1 LVDQAGEKISKS
13 APLYENQPESATESD
28 ELFFD
33 PTDFIEG
40 SVKSKGDRRYGYG
53 VDVMRAWAASKDT
66 DKNIHVLRDQLEKVN
81 KEVKMF
87 REVVKI
93 LLMHSLPYKVEEVAT
108 QGTQVTS
115 LVDRMMLVR
124 LLEFSKEVT
133 ELYDKFDLAAV
144 YRATQNFIVRDVT
157 EFYLEFSRYRRRR
170 IMHKAGDSPVE
181 ARDNSTLTAMYH
193 CLQTILLTAAPIL
206 PFTA

>member
-1 LVDQAGEKISKS
+1 
-13 APLYENQPESATESD
+13 
-28 ELFFD
+28 
-33 PTDFIEG
+33 
-40 SVKSKGDRRYGYG
+40 
-53 VDVMRAWAASKDT
+53 
-66 DKNIHVLRDQLEKVN
+66 
-81 KEVKMF
+81 
-87 REVVKI
+87 
-93 LLMHSLPYKVEEVAT
+93 MHALPYKAEVEPIT
-108 QGTQVTS
+108 QGTEVTS

-157 EFYLEFSRYRRRR
+157 EFYLDFSKYRRRR
-170 IMHKAGDSPVE
+170 IMHKAGDSSIE
-181 ARDNSTLTAMYH
+181 ARDTSTLTAMYH

>member
-1 LVDQAGEKISKS
+1 
-13 APLYENQPESATESD
+13 
-28 ELFFD
+28 
-33 PTDFIEG
+33 
-40 SVKSKGDRRYGYG
+40 
-53 VDVMRAWAASKDT
+53 MRAWAASKDT
-66 DKNIHVLRDQLEKVN
+66 DKNILVLRDQLEKVN

-93 LLMHSLPYKVEEVAT
+93 LLMHSLPYKAQEVPT
-108 QGTQVTS
+108 QSTQVKS

-144 YRATQNFIVRDVT
+144 YKATQNFIVRDVT
-157 EFYLEFSRYRRRR
+157 EFYLDFSKYRRRR
-170 IMHKAGDSPVE
+170 LMHKAGDGPVE
-181 ARDNSTLTAMYH
+181 ARDTSTLTAMYH

>member
-1 LVDQAGEKISKS
+1 
-13 APLYENQPESATESD
+13 
-28 ELFFD
+28 
-33 PTDFIEG
+33 
-40 SVKSKGDRRYGYG
+40 
-53 VDVMRAWAASKDT
+53 MRAWAASKDT

-93 LLMHSLPYKVEEVAT
+93 LLMHSLPYKAQEGPT
-108 QGTQVTS
+108 QSTQVTS

-157 EFYLEFSRYRRRR
+157 EFYLDFSKYRRRR
-170 IMHKAGDSPVE
+170 LMHKAGDGPVE
-181 ARDNSTLTAMYH
+181 ARDTSTLTAKYH

>member
-1 LVDQAGEKISKS
+1 
-13 APLYENQPESATESD
+13 
-28 ELFFD
+28 
-33 PTDFIEG
+33 
-40 SVKSKGDRRYGYG
+40 
-53 VDVMRAWAASKDT
+53 MRAWAASKDT

-93 LLMHSLPYKVEEVAT
+93 LLMHSLPYKAQEGPT
-108 QGTQVTS
+108 QSTQVTS
-115 LVDRMMLVR
+115 LADRMMLVR

-157 EFYLEFSRYRRRR
+157 EFYLDLSKYRRRR
-170 IMHKAGDSPVE
+170 LMHKAGDGPVE
-181 ARDNSTLTAMYH
+181 ARDTSTLTAMYH

>member
-1 LVDQAGEKISKS
+1 
-13 APLYENQPESATESD
+13 
-28 ELFFD
+28 
-33 PTDFIEG
+33 
-40 SVKSKGDRRYGYG
+40 
-53 VDVMRAWAASKDT
+53 MRAWSASKDT
-66 DKNIHVLRDQLEKVN
+66 DKNIHVLREQLEKVN

-93 LLMHSLPYKVEEVAT
+93 LLMHSLHYKIEEGAT
-108 QGTQVTS
+108 QGAQVTS

-133 ELYDKFDLAAV
+133 ELYDKFDLSAV
-144 YRATQNFIVRDVT
+144 YRVTQNFIVRDVT

-170 IMHKAGDSPVE
+170 IMHKAGGNAIEV
-181 ARDNSTLTAMYH
+181 RDNSTLTAMYH